1 LPVATVAILARAA
14 DHGLSHSRIS
24 VRGMSAPE
32 VTLTNDVFVRSV
44 LIMIVGV
51 PINLRRSGYEKLRS

>member
-1 LPVATVAILARAA
+1 
-14 DHGLSHSRIS
+14 
-24 VRGMSAPE
+24 MSAPE